1 MTMAND
7 NNPAS
12 DWSLDKRVPLALVL
26 TILMQTAAAIWFFS
40 GLSHQLDEHNRR
52 LSAVEAQRAGER
64 IAVVEAQVG
73 DMKTQLNRIE
83 GKLDKLAETQR
94 RAP

>member
-1 MTMAND
+1 MAND

-26 TILMQTAAAIWFFS
+26 TILMQTAAAIWWAA
-40 GLSHQLDEHNRR
+40 GQSHVTSEHARR
-52 LSAVEAQRAGER
+52 LAVVEAQRAGER
-64 IAVVEAQVG
+64 ISVVESRVD
-73 DMKTQLNRIE
+73 DMKIQLNRIE
-83 GKLDKLAETQR
+83 SKLDKLAER